1 MTGLAGSG
9 ATSLLHPELVAAA
22 RALTGSADDGCL
34 VRWGGQ
40 VAHGL
45 RFTGGHAAPSPSLAA
60 SQPASAAEAPST
72 PPSAADHRTTGLEQ
86 IAGPDA
92 GWLSE
97 ATGRLLLLAPA
108 TIGRSLGHG
117 DQACRFQFCGPT
129 AEGSTWV
136 SVALGGWVGAVPEAD
151 TDRLAAHFAR
161 RHPTTDLF
169 DLGDRWALLQV
180 EVVEGFVRTERAGA
194 HLDGDDARALLAR

>member
-1 MTGLAGSG
+1 MPAAVPPPCSTQ
-9 ATSLLHPELVAAA
+9 LVAAA
-22 RALTGSADDGCL
+22 RVLTSSAGDGCL
-34 VRWGGQ
+34 ALWGGQ

-45 RFTGGHAAPSPSLAA
+45 RFAGGHPAPSPSLAA
-60 SQPASAAEAPST
+60 SQPASAPEAQSA

-108 TIGRSLGHG
+108 AIGRLLEHG

-129 AEGSTWV
+129 VEGSTWV
-136 SVALGGWVGAVPEAD
+136 SVGLGGWVGAVPEAD
-151 TDRLAAHFAR
+151 ADRLAAHFAA

-169 DLGDRWALLQV
+169 DLGDRWALLEV
-180 EVVEGFVRTERAGA
+180 EVVEGFVRTERASA